1 MYQSEVL
8 KKYIRVH
15 EHTQITLTSIDIILS
30 ITYGHVYN
38 TRGGLTDVTT

>member
-1 MYQSEVL
+1 MHARTH
-8 KKYIRVH
+8 KH
-15 EHTQITLTSIDIILS
+15 ITRTSIDIILN